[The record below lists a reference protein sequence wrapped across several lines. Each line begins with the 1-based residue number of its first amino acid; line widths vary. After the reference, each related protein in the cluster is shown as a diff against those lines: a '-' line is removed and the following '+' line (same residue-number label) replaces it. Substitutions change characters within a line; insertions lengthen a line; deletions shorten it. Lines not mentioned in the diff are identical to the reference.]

1 MGPWGECPES
11 PEARGWVLGLGRE
24 NKGWMVN
31 LLGNIKSKQIIGF
44 LSAKEWDSD
53 VGRIAV

>member
-1 MGPWGECPES
+1 MS

-31 LLGNIKSKQIIGF
+31 LLENIKSKQIIGL
-44 LSAKEWDSD
+44 LSAKEGDSD
-53 VGRIAV
+53 VGRVAV

>member
-1 MGPWGECPES
+1 MS

-31 LLGNIKSKQIIGF
+31 LLGNIKSKQIIGL
-44 LSAKEWDSD
+44 LSAKEGDSD
-53 VGRIAV
+53 VGRVAV